1 MITQE
6 EMQNNWKAIAGAVR
20 NEFGQITGA
29 DLSRVEGSIE
39 QLVGLIQSKTGK
51 TKEQVKQFLDSCAK
65 STSSTVNRFSDAA
78 AEYASYA
85 GEAVRENYDR
95 VAESAHAGYRQ
106 TMRTVSRRPLESMAL
121 AVGAGLLAGVIVGI
135 SMTGRRR

>member
-6 EMQNNWKAIAGAVR
+6 EFLGNWKAIAGAVKR
-20 NEFGQITGA
+20 EYGQITGD

-39 QLVGLIQSKTGK
+39 RLIGLIQSKTGK
-51 TKEQVKQFLDSCAK
+51 TKEQVKHFLDSCMD
-65 STSSTVNRFSDAA
+65 STSSTVNRLSDAA
-78 AEYASYA
+78 AEYAGYA

-95 VAESAHAGYRQ
+95 VAESAQAGYRQ
-106 TMRTVSRRPLESMAL
+106 TMQTVSRRPLESMAL

-135 SMTGRRR
+135 SMIGRRR